1 VVVLHPGRLLLTPAN
16 VVQLSVLRWFIRED
30 DQDLAIWILEHFTR
44 IVRGDGRAGDLK
56 REVVRRWLPVDLAA
70 MSRGER

>member
-44 IVRGDGRAGDLK
+44 IVR
-56 REVVRRWLPVDLAA
+56 EMVVRAI
-70 MSRGER
+70 